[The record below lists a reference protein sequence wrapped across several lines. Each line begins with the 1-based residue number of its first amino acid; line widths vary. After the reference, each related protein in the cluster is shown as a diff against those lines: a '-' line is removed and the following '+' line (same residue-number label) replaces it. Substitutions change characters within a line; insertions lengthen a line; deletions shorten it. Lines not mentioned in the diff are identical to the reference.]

1 MNDNNGIVSS
11 SFRDPSG
18 FLFKRDGILFR
29 QINRNYREDY
39 EWLIKSGL
47 YEELTGN
54 GLLVTHCRSDAEPFV
69 PNINYLVIE
78 PEVVPFISYPY
89 EWCFSQLKDAALTTL
104 EIQKTALSKSMSLK
118 DASAFNIQFKDGK
131 PVLID
136 TLSFEKYEEGKP
148 WIAYS
153 QFCRHFLAPLQ
164 LMAHK
169 DIRLGLILKNFIDG
183 VPLDL
188 ASSLLPSGTRF
199 SSGSLFHLHMHARSE
214 KKYEDKE
221 ISHDTIKGLTRKQLL
236 ALMESLQSSV
246 RKLKWKPG
254 GTEWAEYYGETN
266 YSDEAFDH
274 KKQIVGEFIK
284 RLNPRDIWDIGGN
297 DGAFSRVAVNNG
309 AYAIC
314 MDVDPACVEN
324 NYRVCVEENESRIL
338 PLLIDLFNPS
348 PALGWEAGERYS
360 IFDRGPTQT
369 ALALALIHHLR
380 ISNNV
385 PMPKIA
391 AFFSRLCE
399 TLIIEFVPK
408 SDSQV
413 QRLLVTREDIFDDY
427 TLDNFL
433 TEFSRLFDIEDRE
446 EVRTSSR
453 ILFLMRRKR

>member
-1 MNDNNGIVSS
+1 
-11 SFRDPSG
+11 
-18 FLFKRDGILFR
+18 
-29 QINRNYREDY
+29 
-39 EWLIKSGL
+39 LI
-47 YEELTGN
+47 
-54 GLLVTHCRSDAEPFV
+54 
-69 PNINYLVIE
+69 IE

-104 EIQKTALSKSMSLK
+104 AIQKTALSKDMSLK
-118 DASAFNIQFKDGK
+118 DASAYNIQFKDGK
-131 PVLID
+131 AVLID

-164 LMAHK
+164 LMAYK
-169 DIRLGLILKNFIDG
+169 DIRLGLLLRNYVDG
-183 VPLDL
+183 IPLDL

-199 SSGSLFHLHMHARSE
+199 SSGPLLHLHMHARSE
-214 KKYEDKE
+214 KKYEDKD
-221 ISHDTIKGLTRKQLL
+221 ISHENIKGLSRKQLL
-236 ALMESLQSSV
+236 ALMESLESSV

-254 GTEWAEYYGETN
+254 DTEWAEYYDETN
-266 YSDEAFDH
+266 YSDEAFEH
-274 KKQIVGEFIK
+274 KKKIVAGFIDK
-284 RLNPRDIWDIGGN
+284 SGSWNIWDIGGN
-297 DGAFSRVAVNNG
+297 DGVFSRVAVSGG
-309 AYAIC
+309 ASVVC

-324 NYRVCVEENESRIL
+324 NYMKCVEESEEKIL

-348 PALGWEAGERYS
+348 PALGWEAGERFS
-360 IFDRGPTQT
+360 IFERGPVQT

-391 AFFSRLCE
+391 SFFAGLCE

-427 TLDNFL
+427 NLDDFK
-433 TEFSRLFDIEDRE
+433 TEFSKLFDIEDKE
-446 EVRTSSR
+446 EVKASDRTV
-453 ILFLMRRKR
+453 FLMRRK